1 MKKPNAQHFTSI
13 IINTMKHYLILITF
27 CWLLIIATTTT
38 QAQQPALPEFI
49 TSQLDEYV
57 LQGIKDWNLPGVAV
71 AIVKDGRVLVA
82 KGYGLRDHHLPDPVD
97 ANTLFMIAS
106 NTKSFTGTAVAL
118 LEYQDKC
125 KITDKVTG
133 YVPGFA
139 MNDPWVT
146 QHVTIADVLSHRIGM
161 ATFQGD
167 FLYFYSNLKPEEI
180 YEKFPLIVPQFD
192 FRERYGYCN
201 AGYFWAGQCIE
212 SITGKP
218 WNEFIE
224 TQLLQPLEMNRTLT
238 LSENLQQQK
247 NVASAHTLQQGVL
260 TVFPQTNIDVIGP
273 AASMSSSVNDLSHWL
288 IAQLDSGRYNGRQVI
303 PYEVIAKT
311 RYPQTIQS
319 RNSMYGLGW
328 SIEDYADV
336 QVISHGGG
344 ILGFVTGVTIVP
356 ELNLG
361 IVVLTNS
368 DENWF
373 YDALK
378 DEILDAFLGK
388 PVGNYSGRYLQVYNQ
403 RQAINNQQIQQWRDT
418 VLMHLPASLPLA
430 AFAGKYESELYGS
443 IRLSVADESL
453 LIDFEHHPDLKATLQ
468 HLSGDRFLCTYFP
481 SRMGT
486 EVFPFIVKG
495 GEVQGFTLKVAD
507 RLERTSYNFIKV
519 GGR

>member
-1 MKKPNAQHFTSI
+1 
-13 IINTMKHYLILITF
+13 MKHSLFLLSL
-27 CWLLIIATTTT
+27 CWLLMSAGTKA
-38 QAQQPALPEFI
+38 QAQQSAAVPEFVGE
-49 TSQLDEYV
+49 QLDQYV
-57 LQGIKDWNLPGVAV
+57 LRALADWNLPGAAV

-82 KGYGLRDHHLPDPVD
+82 KGYGLRDFRLPDSVD

-106 NTKSFTGTAVAL
+106 NTKSFTATAVAML
-118 LEYQDKC
+118 QHEKKC
-125 KITDKVTG
+125 KITDKVVD

-146 QHVTIADVLSHRIGM
+146 QHATIADVLSHRLGM

-180 YEKFPLIVPQFD
+180 YEKFPLIVPQYE
-192 FRERYGYCN
+192 FRTRYGYCN

-212 SITGKP
+212 SITGEP
-218 WNEFIE
+218 WNEYI
-224 TQLLQPLEMNRTLT
+224 QKNILQPLDMNRTVM
-238 LSENLQQQK
+238 LSANLKQQE

-288 IAQLDSGRYNGRQVI
+288 IAQLDSGRYDGKQVI
-303 PYEVIAKT
+303 PYEAIRAT
-311 RYPQTIQS
+311 RYPQTIEGSYSQ
-319 RNSMYGLGW
+319 YGLGW
-328 SIEDYADV
+328 SIDDYKRV

-344 ILGFVTGVTIVP
+344 ILGFFTGVAMVP

-373 YDALK
+373 SDALQN
-378 DEILDAFLGK
+378 EIIDAFKGL
-388 PVGNYSGRYLQVYNQ
+388 PVSDYSSQYLQAYNR
-403 RQAINNQQIQQWRDT
+403 RQESTNEKIERWRDT
-418 VLMHLPASLPLA
+418 VAMNFPPSVPLGV
-430 AFAGKYESELYGS
+430 FTGPYQNEIYGN
-443 IRLSVADESL
+443 IRVSVSGDSL
-453 LIDFEHHPDLKATLQ
+453 LLHFEHHPDLKATLQ

-486 EVFPFIVKG
+486 EVLPFVVKDG
-495 GEVQGFTLKVAD
+495 QVEGFTLKVAD
-507 RLERTSYNFIKV
+507 RLERTTYDFTKV
-519 GGR
+519 FVE